1 MLGAILCGGASR
13 RMGTDKAL
21 VHWDGVPMASRV
33 AAALR
38 DGGCSPIVAIGGDP
52 AALADLGLEVIAD
65 RWPGE
70 GPMGAVITALQHAD
84 GGPAVVVSCDLPL
97 LTPGTVEALAAAVV
111 GHDAAVPRT
120 DRWQALCAAWA
131 PSALST
137 LVTAFGDGE
146 RSLQRVF
153 DRLDVVVPDV
163 PPADLTNVN
172 TPGDLRQ

>member
-1 MLGAILCGGASR
+1 VLGAILCGGASR

-21 VHWDGVPMASRV
+21 VHWDGVPMVGRV

-38 DGGCSPIVAIGGDP
+38 DGGCDPVVAIGGDP

-70 GPMGAVITALQHAD
+70 GPMGAVITALEHAD
-84 GGPAVVVSCDLPL
+84 GHAVVVSCDLPL
-97 LTPGTVEALAAAVV
+97 LTAGTVANLAAAVE

-120 DRWQALCAAWA
+120 DRWQSLCAAWA
-131 PSALST
+131 PSALSV
-137 LVTAFGDGE
+137 LATAFDGGE

-153 DRLDVVVPDV
+153 DRLDVVVPDIPEV
-163 PPADLTNVN
+163 DLTNVN